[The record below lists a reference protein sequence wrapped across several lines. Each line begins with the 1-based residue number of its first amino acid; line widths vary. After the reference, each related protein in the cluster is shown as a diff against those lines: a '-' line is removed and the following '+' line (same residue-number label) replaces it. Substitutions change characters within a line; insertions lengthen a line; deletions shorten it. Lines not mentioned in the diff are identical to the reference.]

1 MSRQAHFPGGVY
13 LPCCHPQ
20 QERSAQAMFNL
31 GYAHEFG
38 IGVQKD
44 LQLARRFYNMAKHTQ
59 KDATI
64 AVYIACGWLAL
75 HEAWEAAAP
84 YVPAA
89 LQGFWSR
96 ALTVEPP
103 YTTVLGP
110 WGQAIQSALP
120 THALLQAEAGFGRL
134 VEALHLK
141 DLLSVFTYEG
151 EEGDEGSD
159 TTLLIGLIVILVI
172 VMRARQQ
179 RAAARAAQA
188 PPPPPQ
194 ANLAG
199 DQGQHQPE
207 DDQAP
212 GLGPG

>member
-1 MSRQAHFPGGVY
+1 
-13 LPCCHPQ
+13 
-20 QERSAQAMFNL
+20 MFNL

-38 IGVQKD
+38 MGVQKD
-44 LQLARRFYNMAKHTQ
+44 LNLARRFYNMAKHTQ
-59 KDATI
+59 KDATV
-64 AVYIACGWLAL
+64 AVYIACTWLAV

-84 YVPAA
+84 YIPAV

-96 ALTVEPP
+96 ALAIEPP

-110 WGQAIQSALP
+110 WAQAIQSVLP

-134 VEALHLK
+134 AEVLRLK
-141 DLLSVFTYEG
+141 DLLSVFTDDG

-179 RAAARAAQA
+179 RAAARAALVPQ
-188 PPPPPQ
+188 PPPQ

-199 DQGQHQPE
+199 DQGQAHPL